1 MDLRACAVWDAGVQ
15 DYVYHPGLERL
26 IELEKK
32 GKRKV
37 IDLDPDEGKP
47 TPRCSPRTGQLPA
60 PRPVPDPQPKLT
72 YPPLATASCS
82 TQTAEGVLEPCCDEL
97 ARGSPAYVPHEMSEV
112 SSAGPDG

>member
-37 IDLDPDEGKP
+37 IDLDADEGK
-47 TPRCSPRTGQLPA
+47 TTRRCSPGPASSLPLA
-60 PRPVPDPQPKLT
+60 PVPIL
-72 YPPLATASCS
+72 
-82 TQTAEGVLEPCCDEL
+82 
-97 ARGSPAYVPHEMSEV
+97 SPS
-112 SSAGPDG
+112 